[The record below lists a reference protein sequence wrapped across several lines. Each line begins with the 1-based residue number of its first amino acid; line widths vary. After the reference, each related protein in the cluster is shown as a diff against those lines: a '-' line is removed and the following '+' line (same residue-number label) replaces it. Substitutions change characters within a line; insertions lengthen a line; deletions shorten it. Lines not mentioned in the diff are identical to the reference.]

1 MIDLFFFCSH
11 QFLMISWFDFSIM
24 MPYYLWTLFPWPF
37 ENVHF
42 ILNIQLIK
50 VFYGWQS
57 VNGIVIQSSITLLH
71 TRHTGPG
78 SRTADRVITATLTQ
92 HNRFRF
98 TFFADTRPWPAS
110 PTRCQNISSHT
121 HEYEQ
126 AGTRCMSGPCL
137 LLAAWQMGRSEGR
150 ARHCPCLPSACFQ
163 QHNIPPRPLHKFS
176 AQIFDSDWWICCA
189 WPMTGRDCVRA
200 ILRMFEMLC
209 VLTSRWKRDYF
220 VCQKPDIRT
229 CSGGPARHCTDS
241 VE

>member
-1 MIDLFFFCSH
+1 MAG
-11 QFLMISWFDFSIM
+11 
-24 MPYYLWTLFPWPF
+24 
-37 ENVHF
+37 
-42 ILNIQLIK
+42 K
-50 VFYGWQS
+50 VWML
-57 VNGIVIQSSITLLH
+57 SSYKV
-71 TRHTGPG
+71 P
-78 SRTADRVITATLTQ
+78 SRY
-92 HNRFRF
+92 F
-98 TFFADTRPWPAS
+98 THDTRDQGAGRPTVLLQPHWHNTTGSDSLSLQTPVARLAS

>member
-1 MIDLFFFCSH
+1 MIRFLDYDALLFMNFISVTFWKCAFHFEYSINKS
-11 QFLMISWFDFSIM
+11 FLWLAKCEW
-24 MPYYLWTLFPWPF
+24 Y
-37 ENVHF
+37 
-42 ILNIQLIK
+42 
-50 VFYGWQS
+50 
-57 VNGIVIQSSITLLH
+57 
-71 TRHTGPG
+71 RHTKFHHVTSHTTHGTREPDG
-78 SRTADRVITATLTQ
+78 RPCYYSHTDTTQ
-92 HNRFRF
+92 PVQIHFLCRH
-98 TFFADTRPWPAS
+98 PWPAS